1 MSSIDEIRKT
11 RIKKLELLKKRGLN
25 PYPAESKREIFLKEA
40 VDDFDNLAS
49 PVGSGLKEKKKE
61 MKWIAG
67 RIMSIRGQGAIV
79 FITLNDG
86 TTHFQGLL
94 KKDVLGDKKF
104 DFWNEVIDVGDFVEI
119 QGTFFKTN
127 TGEKTMEIR
136 DWHMLSKSLRPLP
149 EKWHGLQDVE
159 ERFRKR
165 YLDTLM
171 NREVKERFILRSKT
185 VSLVRKFYNDN
196 GYIEV
201 ETPRLQTVAGGA
213 TAKPFLTHHNTLDV
227 DFFLTIAQELYLKML
242 LVGGF
247 TKVYEI
253 GRKFRNEGIDTT
265 HNPEFTML
273 ESNEVYADARMERD
287 FIEKLFQYLIKEIF
301 NSNKI
306 TLDSIELDFKNPFE
320 VITFYD
326 LIKKYTEIKDPA
338 KASQKELSKYAEKID
353 IKVEPNESK
362 ENILDSIYKKLCR
375 PHLIQPT
382 FIIDYPVAFNPFAK
396 RKEGDSSTIDR
407 FQLVISGIELVNA
420 FSELNN
426 PIEQKERYLEQD
438 NKGKKGDEAIS
449 PTDMAYLEAMEYG
462 MPPNGG
468 IGIGIDRLVMFL
480 SGVKN
485 IKEVILFPTMKPKE
499 QFQDKES
506 KKTMMVIAVLNK
518 KAKLEPWQ
526 ELNAIAHLTAAFGAR
541 VGRGELFTRDTIVSK
556 DNHQIKLNI
565 KNAIMIKTA
574 PSEKVLREL
583 LTKAKN
589 AKLEV
594 DEFIREMI
602 ETTNDKKVTEI
613 TASKNFAD
621 IEYLGILIYGP
632 KDVVE
637 DLTSDLKL
645 Y

>member
-1 MSSIDEIRKT
+1 MSSIDEIRDA
-11 RIKKLELLKKRGLN
+11 RIKKLKLLQKKGMN
-25 PYPAESKREIFLKEA
+25 PYPAESKRELTLQKA
-40 VDDFDNLAS
+40 VDNFDKL
-49 PVGSGLKEKKKE
+49 EKPARRGGKKE
-61 MKWIAG
+61 IKWIAG

-86 TTHFQGLL
+86 TGHFQGLL
-94 KKDVLGDKKF
+94 KKDILGGDQF
-104 DFWNEVIDVGDFVEI
+104 DFFNKVIDIGDFIEI
-119 QGTFFKTN
+119 QGVFFT
-127 TGEKTMEIR
+127 TQRGEKTLEAK
-136 DWHMLSKSLRPLP
+136 DWRMLSKSLRPLP

-171 NREVKERFILRSKT
+171 NEEVRERFLLRSKA

-213 TAKPFLTHHNTLDV
+213 TAKPFITHHNTLDT
-227 DFFLTIAQELYLKML
+227 DFFLTVAQELYLKML

-273 ESNEVYADARMERD
+273 ESNEVYADAKNQREL
-287 FIEKLFQYLIKEIF
+287 IEKLFKYLITEIF
-301 NSNKI
+301 NSDKVTI
-306 TLDSIELDFKNPFE
+306 DSVELDFSRPFL

-338 KASQKELSKYAEKID
+338 QASEKELSKYAEKIGL
-353 IKVEPNESK
+353 KVEANESK

-375 PHLIQPT
+375 SKLVQPS

-396 RKEGDSSTIDR
+396 RKEDDPSMIDR

-426 PIEQKERYLEQD
+426 PIEQKERYLEED
-438 NKGKKGDEAIS
+438 KKGKKGEEEIS
-449 PTDMAYLEAMEYG
+449 PTDLAYLEAMEYG

-480 SGVKN
+480 SGAKN
-485 IKEVILFPTMKPKE
+485 IKEVILFPLMKPKE
-499 QFQDKES
+499 QSQNKDS
-506 KKTMMVIAVLNK
+506 KKTMMVVAVLNK
-518 KAKLEPWQ
+518 EAKLKPWQ
-526 ELNAIAHLTAAFGAR
+526 ELNTIAHLNAAFGAR
-541 VGRGELFTRDTIVSK
+541 VGKGDLFTRDTIVSK
-556 DNHQIKLNI
+556 DNHHIKLNI
-565 KNAIMIKTA
+565 KNAIMIKSS
-574 PSEKVLREL
+574 PSGKVLRGIL
-583 LTKAKN
+583 KKAKD
-589 AKLEV
+589 LELEI
-594 DEFIREMI
+594 DEFTREML
-602 ETTNDKKVTEI
+602 ETTSDRKVIEI
-613 TASKNFAD
+613 TASKNFEE
-621 IEYLGILIYGP
+621 IEYLGVLIYGP
-632 KDVVE
+632 KNVVE

>member
-1 MSSIDEIRKT
+1 MSSIDEIRDA
-11 RIKKLELLKKRGLN
+11 RIKKLELFKKRSIN
-25 PYPAESKREIFLKEA
+25 PYPVESKREITLREA
-40 VDDFDNLAS
+40 AENFDDLEND
-49 PVGSGLKEKKKE
+49 KKT
-61 MKWIAG
+61 KWIAG

-79 FITLNDG
+79 FVTLNDG
-86 TTHFQGLL
+86 TGTFQGLL
-94 KKDVLGDKKF
+94 KKDILGEEKF
-104 DFWNEVIDVGDFVEI
+104 DFWNEAVDIGDFVEI

-127 TGEKTMEIR
+127 RGEKTLETK
-136 DWHMLSKSLRPLP
+136 DWRMLSKSLRPLP
-149 EKWHGLQDVE
+149 EKWHGLQDME
-159 ERFRKR
+159 EKFRKR

-171 NREVKERFILRSKT
+171 NAEVKERLLLRSFA
-185 VSLVRKFYNDN
+185 VSLVRKFYNDD

-213 TAKPFLTHHNTLDV
+213 TAKPFITHHNALDV
-227 DFFLTIAQELYLKML
+227 DFYLTIAQELYLKML

-273 ESNEVYADARMERD
+273 ESQEVYGNAKTQRE
-287 FIEKLFQYLIKEIF
+287 FIEKLFKYLIKEIF
-301 NSNKI
+301 GKEKVMI
-306 TLDSIELDFKNPFE
+306 DGVELDFEEDFE

-326 LIKKYTEIKDPA
+326 LIKKYTEIKNPA
-338 KASQKELSKYAEKID
+338 EITEKELSSYAEKIG
-353 IKVEPNESK
+353 IQVEFGESK

-375 PHLIQPT
+375 PKLVQPT

-396 RKEGDSSTIDR
+396 RKEDDPSMIDR

-426 PIEQKERYLEQD
+426 PIDQKERYLEQD
-438 NKGKKGDEAIS
+438 NKGQKGEEEIS
-449 PTDMAYLEAMEYG
+449 PTDLAYLEAMEYG

-480 SGVKN
+480 SGAKN
-485 IKEVILFPTMKPKE
+485 IKEVILFPTLKPKE
-499 QFQDKES
+499 ELQDVKN

-518 KAKLEPWQ
+518 EAKLEPWQ
-526 ELNAIAHLTAAFGAR
+526 ELNTIAHLNAAFGAR
-541 VGRGELFTRDTIVSK
+541 VGRKDLFYRDTIISK
-556 DNHQIKLNI
+556 DNQKIKLNI

-574 PSEKVLREL
+574 PSGKILREL
-583 LTKAKN
+583 LAKAKKE
-589 AKLEV
+589 KLEIN
-594 DEFIREMI
+594 EFTQEMI

-613 TASKNFAD
+613 TASKNFD
-621 IEYLGILIYGP
+621 EIEYLGILIYGP

-637 DLTSDLKL
+637 DLTSNLKL